1 MSLFFLEAFERVHK
15 DKAAEYERLS
25 REVDN
30 KVKETE
36 PGNLIHVH
44 TKVSENDHEVVYRW
58 LEVFD
63 SYEDLQVHLDNEHV
77 QAHVQ
82 NMDDGFFSA
91 PLEVIIYCDWTEEQK
106 EHWRQVPGI
115 SFNFAPL
122 VNGYFR

>member
-1 MSLFFLEAFERVHK
+1 MSLFFLEAFEHVHK
-15 DKAAEYERLS
+15 DKAGEYERLS

-44 TKVSENDHEVVYRW
+44 TKISEENDKVVYRW
-58 LEVFD
+58 LEVFAK
-63 SYEDLQVHLDNEHV
+63 YEDLQVHLDNEHV

-82 NMDDGFFSA
+82 KLGDGYLCA
-91 PLEVIIYCDWTEEQK
+91 PIEVIVYCDWTEEQK
-106 EHWRQVPGI
+106 EYWRQIPGI
-115 SFNFAPL
+115 SLTFAPL